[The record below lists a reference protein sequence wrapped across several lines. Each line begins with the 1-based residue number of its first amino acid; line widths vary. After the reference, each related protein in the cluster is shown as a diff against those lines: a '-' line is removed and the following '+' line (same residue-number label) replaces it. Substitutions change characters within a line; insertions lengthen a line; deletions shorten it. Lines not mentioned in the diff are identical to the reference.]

1 MKRSIL
7 GLFIFFL
14 CTIMSTT
21 AYSKNNETVVLLH
34 GLNRTHRAMSKLAT
48 ALEQEGYT
56 VINCDYPSRSADM
69 TTLSTN
75 LFASLMPQL
84 ATSNRVHFVTHS
96 MGGIVLRTYL
106 ETHSI
111 TNLGRVVM
119 LAPPNHGSEV
129 VDKLRWLA
137 PFGWIN
143 GPAGLQLG
151 TGPDSVPNRLKPPQF
166 DLGIIA
172 GDRSVNPLF
181 SFMIPGKDDGKVS
194 LLRAKEEGMKAF
206 LVLHVTHTF
215 MMRNRTVIAQTKQF
229 LKTGVFE
236 KNILN

>member
-21 AYSKNNETVVLLH
+21 AYSKSNETVVLLH

-48 ALEQEGYT
+48 ALEQEGYS
-56 VINCDYPSRSADM
+56 VINCDYPSRRADLE
-69 TTLSTN
+69 TLSTN
-75 LFASLMPQL
+75 LFASLEPQL
-84 ATSNRVHFVTHS
+84 ASAQRIHFVTHS

-106 ETHSI
+106 EKHSI

-119 LAPPNHGSEV
+119 LAPPSKGSEI
-129 VDKLRWLA
+129 VDKLRWFA

-151 TGPDSVPNRLKPPQF
+151 TGSESAPNKLKPPNF
-166 DLGIIA
+166 ELGIIA
-172 GDRSVNPLF
+172 GDRSMNPLF
-181 SFMIPGKDDGKVS
+181 SFLIPGKDDGKVS
-194 LLRAKEEGMKAF
+194 LPRAKTDNMKAF
-206 LVLHVTHTF
+206 LVLQVTHTF
-215 MMRNRTVIAQTKQF
+215 MMRNRTVIAQTKHF
-229 LKTGVFE
+229 LKTGFFE
-236 KNILN
+236 KKYLN

>member
-1 MKRSIL
+1 MI
-7 GLFIFFL
+7 
-14 CTIMSTT
+14 TT

-34 GLNRTHRAMSKLAT
+34 GLNRTHHAMSKLAT
-48 ALEQEGYT
+48 ALEQEGYA

-69 TTLSTN
+69 ATLSTN
-75 LFASLMPQL
+75 LFATLLPQL
-84 ATSNRVHFVTHS
+84 ASSNRVHFVTHS

-106 ETHSI
+106 ETRSI

-119 LAPPNHGSEV
+119 LAPPSKGSEI
-129 VDKLRWLA
+129 VDKLRWFA
-137 PFGWIN
+137 PFSWIN
-143 GPAGLQLG
+143 GPSGLQLG
-151 TGPDSVPNRLKPPQF
+151 TGADSVPNRLKPPQF

-194 LLRAKEEGMKAF
+194 LLRAKTDGMKAF

-215 MMRNRTVIAQTKQF
+215 MMRNASVIAQTKHF
-229 LKTGVFE
+229 LTTGRFDSNTTKSE
-236 KNILN
+236 

>member
-7 GLFIFFL
+7 GLFISLL
-14 CTIMSTT
+14 CTSMITT
-21 AYSKNNETVVLLH
+21 AYSKTNETVVLLH

-48 ALEQEGYT
+48 ALEQEGYS
-56 VINCDYPSRSADM
+56 VINCDYPSRRADLE
-69 TTLSTN
+69 TLSTN
-75 LFASLMPQL
+75 LFASLAPQL
-84 ATSNRVHFVTHS
+84 ARAQRVHFVTHS
-96 MGGIVLRTYL
+96 MGGILLRTYL

-119 LAPPNHGSEV
+119 LAPPNQGSEV
-129 VDKLRWLA
+129 VDKLRWFA

-151 TGPDSVPNRLKPPQF
+151 TSSESAPNKLKPPRF
-166 DLGIIA
+166 ELGVIA
-172 GDRSVNPLF
+172 GDRSVNPLL
-181 SFMIPGKDDGKVS
+181 SYLIPGKDDGKVS
-194 LLRAKEEGMKAF
+194 LLRAKTDNMKAF

-229 LKTGVFE
+229 LQAGYFC
-236 KNILN
+236 KNSLH